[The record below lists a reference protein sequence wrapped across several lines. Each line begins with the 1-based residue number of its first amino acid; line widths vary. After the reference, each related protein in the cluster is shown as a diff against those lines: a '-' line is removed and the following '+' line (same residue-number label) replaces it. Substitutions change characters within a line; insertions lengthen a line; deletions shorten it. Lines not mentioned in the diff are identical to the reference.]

1 MLLQL
6 PLQKI
11 EMMVDEIFK
20 KRFRDNQ
27 LNQAQITLSELHKV
41 RESFV
46 TNLISMRHGR
56 IAYHKDENN
65 GNEDENDLFMAA
77 AKEHSQ
83 SEPKKTEE
91 IY

>member
-1 MLLQL
+1 M
-6 PLQKI
+6 
-11 EMMVDEIFK
+11 
-20 KRFRDNQ
+20 
-27 LNQAQITLSELHKV
+27 TLDELHKV

-56 IAYHKDENN
+56 ISYHKDENG

-83 SEPKKTEE
+83 SEPQKTEE